1 LTTKSIATRGDRKRD
16 DDAKETSLAGEIQTP
31 LNLSPRDLEAT
42 LEPVERA
49 RMLPTA
55 AFVDPGVLDWEL
67 DRIFGGWVCVGHSSQ
82 VAESGSYVMREIGFD
97 SVVVMGGADGR
108 VHAFL
113 NVCRHRGAR
122 LLSDAEG
129 TVGRRVVCPYHAW
142 SYGLDGEL
150 KSTRHMEAVEDFDT
164 ACWGLIPV
172 RVATVGGLVF
182 VDLSGEAPDVEHHV
196 GELLPHLERYRLDGL
211 RRVRAISYDVAANW
225 KAIAENYSE
234 CLHCPGVHPELNALS
249 HYMSGEEIEGT
260 GAWCGGSMTLRDG
273 ASTMGRHGGEAD
285 RPPIDGLGETDIR
298 SILYFVLFPNT
309 LVSLH
314 PDYVMLHTLWPRAVD
329 RTEVICEWFFEPATI
344 AADGFDPSDA
354 IDFWDQVNRED
365 WHVCELSQKGVRT
378 RGYALGRYSAEEV
391 DVHAF
396 DVMVAE
402 RYMEAVRQG
411 EEVAA

>member
-1 LTTKSIATRGDRKRD
+1 MPRD
-16 DDAKETSLAGEIQTP
+16 PQTP
-31 LNLSPRDLEAT
+31 LNLSLPDVEAT

-49 RMLPTA
+49 RMLPA
-55 AFVDPGVLDWEL
+55 RAFVDPGVLEWEL
-67 DRIFGGWVCVGHSSQ
+67 ERIFGGWICVGHVSQ
-82 VAESGSYVMREIGFD
+82 VAEPGSYLMREIGPD

-108 VHAFL
+108 PHAFL

-122 LLSDAEG
+122 LLSDPEG

-142 SYGLDGEL
+142 SYALDGEL
-150 KSTRHMEAVEDFDT
+150 TSARHMEGVEDFDT
-164 ACWGLIPV
+164 ACWGLHPV
-172 RVATVGGLVF
+172 RMASVAGLVLI
-182 VDLSGEAPDVEHHV
+182 DLSGEAPDAEGHV
-196 GELLPHLERYRLDGL
+196 GELRAHLERYRLDGL
-211 RRVRAISYDVAANW
+211 RRVRRISYGVGANW

-249 HYMSGEEIEGT
+249 HYMSGEVMEGA

-273 ASTMGRHGGEAD
+273 ASTMGRRGGGG
-285 RPPIDGLGETDIR
+285 RPPIDGLAAADLR
-298 SILYFVLFPNT
+298 SVLYFVLFPNA

-344 AADGFDPSDA
+344 ATEGFDPSDA

-365 WHVCELSQKGVRT
+365 WHVCELTQKGVRT

-396 DVMVAE
+396 DAMIAE
-402 RYMEAVRQG
+402 RYLEALRQG
-411 EEVAA
+411 QEVAA